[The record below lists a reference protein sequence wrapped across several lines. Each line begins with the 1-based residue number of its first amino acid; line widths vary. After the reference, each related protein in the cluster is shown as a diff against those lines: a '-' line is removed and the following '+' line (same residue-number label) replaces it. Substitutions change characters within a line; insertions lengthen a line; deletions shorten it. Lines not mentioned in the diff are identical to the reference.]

1 VIKFIFL
8 LASTVL
14 LFLYFSFNR
23 KRTTNAKKPVTKD
36 DIRENIINYCDEGGG
51 ENDVMAFDMKTLK
64 IPIGSQLPELVQ
76 HKGTSSNKLSFVMR
90 FLNLFS
96 IVSFETG
103 PDIAVVSDQIIK
115 VDTTVLN
122 ERKRRVDEIH
132 APPFDDLRNYAF
144 EGAGSTAGSLSSVLD
159 SSGTKIK

>member
-1 VIKFIFL
+1 MPPP
-8 LASTVL
+8 VL

-64 IPIGSQLPELVQ
+64 IPISSQLPELVQ
-76 HKGTSSNKLSFVMR
+76 HKGTSSNN
-90 FLNLFS
+90 NLVICLINYS
-96 IVSFETG
+96 LIPFETG

>member
-1 VIKFIFL
+1 MFSTKEHRVIKIFL
-8 LASTVL
+8 LK
-14 LFLYFSFNR
+14 FN
-23 KRTTNAKKPVTKD
+23 NL
-36 DIRENIINYCDEGGG
+36 NNF
-51 ENDVMAFDMKTLK
+51 FD
-64 IPIGSQLPELVQ
+64 
-76 HKGTSSNKLSFVMR
+76 
-90 FLNLFS
+90 
-96 IVSFETG
+96 TG

-122 ERKRRVDEIH
+122 ERKRRNDDVH